1 MLALATSCWLGFLI
15 GLRHALDPDHLAA
28 MSTLVVDQPRRQRAA
43 VLGAWWGVGH
53 SAALLGAGA
62 LLLLCRVRLPDRAA
76 EVFELAVSVMLIAL
90 GARSLRRALRAR
102 GGAPVEHAHGHVVHA
117 HDGAADHFH
126 LRSLTI
132 ARRPFLV
139 GLVHGLAGTGA
150 ITALALASMPTV
162 GSALAY
168 ITLFAL
174 GSVGGMALLTG
185 AAGVPIARLARRPAA
200 HAALMGSVGALSL
213 LVGLVWGAPIVGR
226 LLLGTA

>member
-1 MLALATSCWLGFLI
+1 MVALATSCWLGFLI

-28 MSTLVVDQPRRQRAA
+28 MSTLLADQPRRGRAA

-53 SAALLGAGA
+53 SASLLGAGA
-62 LLLLCRVRLPDRAA
+62 LLLLWRVQLPVRAA
-76 EVFELAVSVMLIAL
+76 ELFELAVSVMLIAL
-90 GARSLRRALRAR
+90 GVRSLRRALRAR
-102 GGAPVEHAHGHVVHA
+102 GGPLVEHAHGHVVHA
-117 HDGAADHFH
+117 HEGDADHFH

-150 ITALALASMPTV
+150 ITALALANMPTAA
-162 GSALAY
+162 SALAY
-168 ITLFAL
+168 VTLFAL

-200 HAALMGSVGALSL
+200 HAALMGSVGAVSL
-213 LVGLVWGAPIVGR
+213 VVGLVWGAPIVGR
-226 LLLGTA
+226 LLPS

>member
-1 MLALATSCWLGFLI
+1 M
-15 GLRHALDPDHLAA
+15 
-28 MSTLVVDQPRRQRAA
+28 
-43 VLGAWWGVGH
+43 LGAWWGVGH

-168 ITLFAL
+168 ITLFGL

-226 LLLGTA
+226 LLLSTA